1 MLAKI
6 ERCISYQGFFK
17 LKTETGCKSLT
28 LCLCWIC
35 VADMGNNPVWKEEIF
50 HIDLNGCS
58 DETLVRIE
66 IYKDESK
73 LIGSLV

>member
-1 MLAKI
+1 
-6 ERCISYQGFFK
+6 
-17 LKTETGCKSLT
+17 
-28 LCLCWIC
+28 

-50 HIDLNGCS
+50 HVDLNGCS
-58 DETLVRIE
+58 DETLLRIE

>member
-1 MLAKI
+1 M
-6 ERCISYQGFFK
+6 SGF
-17 LKTETGCKSLT
+17 LQAETEAGDKSLT